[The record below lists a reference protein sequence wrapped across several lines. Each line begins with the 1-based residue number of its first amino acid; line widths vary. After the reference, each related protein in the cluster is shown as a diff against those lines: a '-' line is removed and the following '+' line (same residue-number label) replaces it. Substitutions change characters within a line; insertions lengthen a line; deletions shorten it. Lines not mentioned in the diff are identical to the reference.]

1 MRNLKIIYRKSHKYE
16 GFKAQLMSQHVLEN
30 ISYIYDGENKVVKSL
45 NHQTEEDKELCSYD
59 GVIAME
65 FIQINDCLCF
75 ATDSGEIVCYNFNSN
90 DFEVVGLIS
99 DGIETMSWSPDQE
112 LVVFITK

>member
-1 MRNLKIIYRKSHKYE
+1 MRNLKLIYRKSHNYD
-16 GFKAQLMSQHVLEN
+16 GVRARLMSQHVFEN
-30 ISYIYDGENKVVKSL
+30 ITYIYDQDKIIKSVNHNTGEI
-45 NHQTEEDKELCSYD
+45 KELCAYD

-75 ATDSGEIVCYNFNSN
+75 ATESGEIVSYNFISN

-99 DGIETMSWSPDQE
+99 DGIESMSWSPDQE
-112 LVVFITK
+112 LVVFVTK